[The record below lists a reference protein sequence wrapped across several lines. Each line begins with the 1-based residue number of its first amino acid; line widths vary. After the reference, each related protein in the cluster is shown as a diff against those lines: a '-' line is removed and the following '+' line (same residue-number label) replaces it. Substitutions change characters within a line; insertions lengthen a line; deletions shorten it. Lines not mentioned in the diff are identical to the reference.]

1 MKLVFFGSPDFALP
15 TLNALNESLHD
26 VLGVVTSPDQKSG
39 RGLKIQSTSVKKMAE
54 KFGIPIFQPV
64 ELNDDKFISTIKQ
77 INPDIYLVVAYKI
90 LPESILMIPNR
101 GAVNLHASL
110 LPKYRG
116 AAPVHHAILRGESQT
131 GLSTFL
137 IQKKVDTG
145 DLLLQKTFYIDSSI
159 TTGEALEKL
168 SYIGADLI
176 IETLDGLSN
185 NTITPIKQ
193 DDKSATF
200 APKIK
205 IEDCKIDWNNSAENI
220 HNQIRAFT
228 PNPGAFTL
236 YKNKRVKLFGS
247 NIAKMVREFKLRPG
261 YINYRAPE
269 LLIGTGTK
277 MIMITDIQIE
287 GKKRLPVSQFIL
299 GFPGIIGG
307 SFD

>member
-1 MKLVFFGSPDFALP
+1 MKLLFFGTPDFSVP
-15 TLNALNESLHD
+15 TLNALYESPHD
-26 VLGVVTSPDQKSG
+26 VLGVVTRPDKKSG
-39 RGLKIQSTSVKKMAE
+39 RGLKMQSSAVKKKAE
-54 KFGIPIFQPV
+54 NFGIPIFQPL
-64 ELNDDKFISTIKQ
+64 ELNSDEFISTIKQ
-77 INPDIYLVVAYKI
+77 INSDIYVVVAYKI

-116 AAPVHHAILRGESQT
+116 AAPVHHAILHGEPKT
-131 GLSTFL
+131 GLTTFQ

-145 DLLLQKTFYIDSSI
+145 NLLLQKTLHIDSST
-159 TTGEALEKL
+159 TTGQALEKL

-185 NTITPIKQ
+185 NTIIPIKQ

-236 YKNKRVKLFGS
+236 YKNKRVKLFES
-247 NIAKMVREFKLRPG
+247 KIENIRAGVELQPG
-261 YINYRAPE
+261 HINYVSPE
-269 LLIGTGTK
+269 LLIGTRTK
-277 MIMITDIQIE
+277 PININGIQLE
-287 GKKRLPVSQFIL
+287 GKKRLPASQFIL
-299 GFPGIIGG
+299 GFPEIVGG
-307 SFD
+307 NFD

>member
-90 LPESILMIPNR
+90 LPESILMIPNQ

-116 AAPVHHAILRGESQT
+116 AAPVHHAILHGESKT
-131 GLSTFL
+131 GLTTFL
-137 IQKKVDTG
+137 LQKKVDTG
-145 DLLLQKTFYIDSSI
+145 DLLLQKIFYIDPSS
-159 TTGEALEKL
+159 TTGEALDKL

-176 IETLDGLSN
+176 IETLDGLAKN
-185 NTITPIKQ
+185 IIKPKKQ
-193 DDKSATF
+193 NDKSATL

-205 IEDCKIDWNNSAENI
+205 IEDCKIDWNNSAKNI

-228 PNPGAFTL
+228 PTPGAFTL
-236 YKNKRVKLFGS
+236 YKDKRIKLFGS
-247 NIAKMVREFKLRPG
+247 KIAKMVRGIELQPG
-261 YINYRAPE
+261 HINYKAPE

-277 MIMITDIQIE
+277 TINIKGIQLE
-287 GKKRLPVSQFIL
+287 GKKRLLASQFIL
-299 GFPGIIGG
+299 GFPEIIGG
-307 SFD
+307 TFD

>member
-1 MKLVFFGSPDFALP
+1 MKLVFFDTPDFAVP
-15 TLNALNESLHD
+15 ALNALYESPHD
-26 VLGVVTSPDQKSG
+26 VLGVVTSPDRKSG
-39 RGLKIQSTSVKKMAE
+39 RGLKIQSSSVKKSAE
-54 KFGIPIFQPV
+54 NFGIPIFQPE
-64 ELNDDKFISTIKQ
+64 ELNSDEFISTIKQ
-77 INPDIYLVVAYKI
+77 INPDIYVVVAYKI
-90 LPESILMIPNR
+90 LPESILTIPAR

-116 AAPVHHAILRGESQT
+116 AAPVQHAILHGESQT

-137 IQKKVDTG
+137 IKKKVDTG
-145 DLLLQKTFYIDSSI
+145 DLLLQKTFYIESST

-200 APKIK
+200 APKIN
-205 IEDCKIDWNNSAENI
+205 IEDCKINWNNSAENI

-228 PNPGAFTL
+228 PTPGAYTL
-236 YKNKRVKLFGS
+236 YKNKRIKLFRS
-247 NIAKMVREFKLRPG
+247 KIRKRVRDVELQPG
-261 YINYRAPE
+261 HIKYKAPE
-269 LLIGTGTK
+269 LLIGTGSKTINIK
-277 MIMITDIQIE
+277 DIQLE
-287 GKKRLPVSQFIL
+287 GKKRLTASQFIL
-299 GFPGIIGG
+299 GFPEIIGG

>member
-15 TLNALNESLHD
+15 TLNALNESPHD

-39 RGLKIQSTSVKKMAE
+39 RGLKIQSSSVKKMAE

-64 ELNDDKFISTIKQ
+64 ELNDDEFISTIKQ
-77 INPDIYLVVAYKI
+77 INPDIYVVVAYKI

-116 AAPVHHAILRGESQT
+116 AAPVHHAILHGESQT
-131 GLSTFL
+131 GLTTFL

-145 DLLLQKTFYIDSSI
+145 DLLLQKTFYIDSST

-176 IETLDGLSN
+176 IDTLDGLSSN
-185 NTITPIKQ
+185 SITPRKQ
-193 DDKSATF
+193 DDKSATL

-205 IEDCKIDWNNSAENI
+205 IEDCKINWNNSAENI

-228 PNPGAFTL
+228 PTPGAFTL
-236 YKNKRVKLFGS
+236 YKNQRIKLFWS
-247 NIAKMVREFKLRPG
+247 KIAKMVRDVELQPG
-261 YINYRAPE
+261 HINYKAPE

-277 MIMITDIQIE
+277 TINIKGIQLE
-287 GKKRLPVSQFIL
+287 GKKRLLASQFIL
-299 GFPGIIGG
+299 GFPEIIGG

>member
-1 MKLVFFGSPDFALP
+1 MKLVFFGTPEFSVP
-15 TLNALNESLHD
+15 TLNALYQSPHD
-26 VLGVVTSPDQKSG
+26 VLGVVTSSDQKSG
-39 RGLKIQSTSVKKMAE
+39 RGLKMQSSSVKKRAE

-64 ELNDDKFISTIKQ
+64 ELNSDEFISTIKQ
-77 INPDIYLVVAYKI
+77 INPDIYVVVAYKI

-116 AAPVHHAILRGESQT
+116 AAPVHHAILHGESQT

-145 DLLLQKTFYIDSSI
+145 DLLLQKTFYIGSST

-168 SYIGADLI
+168 SYIGADLL

-185 NTITPIKQ
+185 NIITPIKQ
-193 DDKSATF
+193 DAKSATF

-205 IEDCKIDWNNSAENI
+205 IEDCKIDWNNSAKNI

-236 YKNKRVKLFGS
+236 YNNKRVKLFES
-247 NIAKMVREFKLRPG
+247 KIAKMERDVELRPG
-261 YINYRAPE
+261 HINYQAPE

-277 MIMITDIQIE
+277 AININGIQLE
-287 GKKRLPVSQFIL
+287 GKKRLPTSHFIL
-299 GFPGIIGG
+299 GFPEIIGG